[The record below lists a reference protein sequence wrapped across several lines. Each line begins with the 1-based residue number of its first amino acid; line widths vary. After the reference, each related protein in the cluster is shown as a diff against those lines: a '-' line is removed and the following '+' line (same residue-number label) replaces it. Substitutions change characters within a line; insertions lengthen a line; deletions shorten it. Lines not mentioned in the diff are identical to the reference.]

1 MKNYQLLALLFVFLL
16 GACSE
21 SNLPEESITKIYN
34 TLPDLA
40 TDLNNTRTY
49 AENNKN
55 LRWHED
61 DRLTAFYG
69 NTLNRQY
76 KFNGK
81 TGDNSGSFSH
91 VPSGDLGT
99 GNTFDRIYAVYPYD
113 ETATIT
119 EEGVISLTLPAE
131 QQYAENSFGK
141 GANTMIAV
149 TESREDTFL
158 AFRNACGYLKLKLY
172 APEGGVVKSIEV
184 KGNNNEKIAGNAT
197 ATIAFG
203 EAPIVTMADGATTS
217 VTLDC
222 GEGISLGKTAET
234 ATEFWVTIPEITFT
248 KGITITVTDSFD
260 ATFTQSTDK
269 EVVIERNAIRPMA
282 ALKFDGIKPQPNN
295 EIWYTT
301 SNGEI
306 ILLNLT
312 DEYDGKFFFGANV
325 VSNEY
330 KDGKGII
337 TFDGDIVKIDGSHNM
352 SYKGP
357 FIDQDQL
364 TSIAIPNSVSEINGF
379 YGCSALAHVK
389 MPHCITLVGYCAF
402 YNCSSLTKIDLTNV
416 SSIGSSAFYGC
427 KSLTHITIPHGVLT
441 IASSAFK
448 GCSSLC
454 KVDIPKSVISIGDSA
469 FSECTNLSNITI
481 HDTLT
486 SLGKKAFYKSGITSL
501 QIPDGC
507 ITNIGSETFLECKS
521 LINVEIG
528 NGVTTIDASAFRYC
542 TKLKKVI
549 LPVTITTIGKFA
561 FYNNPSLETIYLR
574 ANDVPAIYYDNTSGG
589 GGASLPSNDGMIIFV
604 TRQAYEAITN
614 TNGYTSGSSSRNW
627 YRWKNYIQPYDF
639 E

>member
-91 VPSGDLGT
+91 VPSGDLET

-149 TESREDTFL
+149 TENLEDTFL
-158 AFRNACGYLKLKLY
+158 AFKNACGYLKLKLY

-203 EAPIVTMADGATTS
+203 EAPVVTMADGATTS

-234 ATEFWVTIPEITFT
+234 ATEFWVVIPEVTFT
-248 KGITITVTDSFD
+248 EGFCITITDLD
-260 ATFTQSTDK
+260 NGKTFIQT
-269 EVVIERNAIRPMA
+269 ENCIVITRNAVQPMA
-282 ALKFDGIKPQPNN
+282 VRECVMGEGPETWRIYYETYSGKTILPYESNLKSHIVSNTYADGVGIMKFDCEITEIPANGFRISSDLKSITLPSSITSIGKDAFYSSSDKLEYVYIKAEVPPVLAGDK
-295 EIWYTT
+295 T
-301 SNGEI
+301 SNG
-306 ILLNLT
+306 T
-312 DEYDGKFFFGANV
+312 FFDDVFYWKPNYGSPNRYTCTIYVPRASV
-325 VSNEY
+325 EDY
-330 KDGKGII
+330 K
-337 TFDGDIVKIDGSHNM
+337 
-352 SYKGP
+352 
-357 FIDQDQL
+357 
-364 TSIAIPNSVSEINGF
+364 
-379 YGCSALAHVK
+379 SAETWRA
-389 MPHCITLVGYCAF
+389 
-402 YNCSSLTKIDLTNV
+402 
-416 SSIGSSAFYGC
+416 
-427 KSLTHITIPHGVLT
+427 LTH
-441 IASSAFK
+441 
-448 GCSSLC
+448 
-454 KVDIPKSVISIGDSA
+454 
-469 FSECTNLSNITI
+469 
-481 HDTLT
+481 
-486 SLGKKAFYKSGITSL
+486 
-501 QIPDGC
+501 
-507 ITNIGSETFLECKS
+507 
-521 LINVEIG
+521 LIE
-528 NGVTTIDASAFRYC
+528 
-542 TKLKKVI
+542 
-549 LPVTITTIGKFA
+549 
-561 FYNNPSLETIYLR
+561 
-574 ANDVPAIYYDNTSGG
+574 
-589 GGASLPSNDGMIIFV
+589 
-604 TRQAYEAITN
+604 
-614 TNGYTSGSSSRNW
+614 
-627 YRWKNYIQPYDF
+627 PYDF
-639 E
+639 ED